1 MPYSGPSSGAPIPGA
16 PGSNL
21 PGGVPVYGSALPVEP
36 QSHKHPLGAIV
47 LIIIGV
53 MLLLHTLGVFEDEW
67 ISRAWPVAIIGIGA
81 WLLYRRTRDTTGGS
95 GRGGSL

>member
-1 MPYSGPSSGAPIPGA
+1 MPYSGSSSGAPIPGA

-21 PGGVPVYGSALPVEP
+21 PGSVPAYGSPLPVEP
-36 QSHKHPLGAIV
+36 QGHKHPLGAIV

-67 ISRAWPVAIIGIGA
+67 ISKAWPLILIGVGG
-81 WLLYRRTRDTTGGS
+81 WLLYRRTRDTTQGPRQGGF
-95 GRGGSL
+95 